1 MSNSRELRYQLGHLL
16 EKFERDIHTEIRRHG
31 PNPYGDWGKLADLTV
46 ESYRK
51 VTLSRVRSSYRMLC
65 NMCGLERGYYAFRK
79 FLYTNQTLKQIDQ
92 LLKEHYSGQ
101 HDPT

>member
-1 MSNSRELRYQLGHLL
+1 MSRPITYELSKLL
-16 EKFERDIHTEIRRHG
+16 VQFESDIHTEVRRHG
-31 PNPYGDWGKLADLTV
+31 PSPFGAWGALADLTV

-51 VTLSRVRSSYRMLC
+51 VTLSRVRSSYHMLC